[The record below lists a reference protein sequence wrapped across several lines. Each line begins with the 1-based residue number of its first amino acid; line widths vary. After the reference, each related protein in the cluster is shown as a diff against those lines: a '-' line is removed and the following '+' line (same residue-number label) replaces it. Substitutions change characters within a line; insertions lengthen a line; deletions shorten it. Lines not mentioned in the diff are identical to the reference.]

1 MIYRRFYFVIIV
13 YLVWMILLALA
24 FAFSYGKDLTYTIM
38 SLISLVFVTISF
50 GVWLNRTNKKLAF
63 FFSAVRNE
71 DTSLFFPE
79 GVGFAN
85 EKLLN
90 RSLNELNTRLKNA
103 RINIELQE
111 KFYKS
116 IMERISTGIVSF
128 YNNGVVEYT
137 NPEIKRMFSMDQ
149 ISHISKLN
157 SIDPKLT
164 DLLLKIES
172 GEQKRINVKVNH
184 NLLSLAV
191 HAQTIIIQ
199 NREVKIVTLQDIKS
213 ELDMHEMDSWQKLI
227 RILNHEIMNS
237 VAPITSLSSTI
248 SGFYRDGEDQRRPE
262 LITPRIIS
270 DTIRGLNIIEDH
282 GKGLIHFVESYRSLT
297 QLPKPEFTRV
307 NIREFFERITIL
319 VNSYYDSEGKKNKIR
334 PVITSRVIPGDLT
347 LMADDK
353 LLAQV
358 FLNVVK
364 NSIEAFANPVNSHAN
379 SVTHNKILLEGSRS
393 SDGRIILTVQDNGPG
408 MDAETVEKIF
418 VPFFTTKESGSGIGL
433 SLSRQIIRIHNGNIS
448 CDSAPGIGTT
458 ISMIF

>member
-1 MIYRRFYFVIIV
+1 MIYKRFYPVIIA
-13 YLVWMILLALA
+13 YLAGIILFTLALA
-24 FAFSYGKDLTYTIM
+24 FTIGKDLTYTIL
-38 SLISLVFVTISF
+38 SVIIIVVLTVSF
-50 GVWLNRTNKKLAF
+50 GFWLNRTNKKLAY

-79 GVGFAN
+79 DTGFAN

-90 RSLNELNTRLKNA
+90 RSLNELNNKLKDA

-116 IMERISTGIVSF
+116 IMEKIRTGIISF
-128 YNNGVVEYT
+128 YKNGVVEFT
-137 NPEIKRMFSMDQ
+137 NPEIKRMFGLDH
-149 ISHISKLN
+149 ISHINKLHA
-157 SIDPKLT
+157 IDPKLV
-164 DLLLKIES
+164 DMLEKIES
-172 GEQKRINVKVNH
+172 GEQRRINVKVNH

-191 HAQTIIIQ
+191 HSQTIIIL

-237 VAPITSLSSTI
+237 VAPITSLSSTL
-248 SGFYRDGEDQRRPE
+248 SGFYKSGEDQASPE
-262 LITPRIIS
+262 NITPRIIS

-307 NIREFFERITIL
+307 NIKDFFERIMVLI
-319 VNSYYDSEGKKNKIR
+319 NSGFDNDNSNYKAR
-334 PVITSRVIPGDLT
+334 PLITSSVTPDDISLV
-347 LMADDK
+347 ADDK

-358 FLNVVK
+358 FINIAK
-364 NSIEAFANPVNSHAN
+364 NSIEAFGKYKEDDFISMSANINP
-379 SVTHNKILLEGSRS
+379 
-393 SDGRIILTVQDNGPG
+393 DGRVVLTIKDNGPG
-408 MDAETVEKIF
+408 MDVDTLEKIF

-433 SLSRQIIRIHNGNIS
+433 SLSRQIIRIHNGNIT
-448 CDSAPGIGTT
+448 CDSSPGNGTT

>member
-1 MIYRRFYFVIIV
+1 
-13 YLVWMILLALA
+13 
-24 FAFSYGKDLTYTIM
+24 
-38 SLISLVFVTISF
+38 
-50 GVWLNRTNKKLAF
+50 
-63 FFSAVRNE
+63 
-71 DTSLFFPE
+71 
-79 GVGFAN
+79 
-85 EKLLN
+85 
-90 RSLNELNTRLKNA
+90 
-103 RINIELQE
+103 
-111 KFYKS
+111 
-116 IMERISTGIVSF
+116 MERISTGIVSF

-137 NPEIKRMFSMDQ
+137 NPEIKRMFGLDQ
-149 ISHISKLN
+149 ISHINKLN
-157 SIDPKLT
+157 NIDPKLAE
-164 DLLLKIES
+164 LLQKIES

-248 SGFYRDGEDQRRPE
+248 SSFYKDGEVQRSPE
-262 LITPRIIS
+262 YITPRIIS

-307 NIREFFERITIL
+307 NIKEFFERITIL
-319 VNSYYDSEGKKNKIR
+319 VNSYYDSEGEKNKIQ
-334 PVITSRVIPGDLT
+334 PVITSKVIPGDLT

-364 NSIEAFANPVNSHAN
+364 NSIEAFRNSENNHDV
-379 SVTHNKILLEGSRS
+379 SLPHNQISLAGLRS
-393 SDGRIILTVQDNGPG
+393 SEGRVILTVQDNGPG

-448 CDSAPGIGTT
+448 CDSTPGSGTT
-458 ISMIF
+458 VTMIF

>member
-1 MIYRRFYFVIIV
+1 MIYKRFYLVILAYLSGIV
-13 YLVWMILLALA
+13 LFALA
-24 FAFSYGKDLTYTIM
+24 FGFSFGKDLTYSI
-38 SLISLVFVTISF
+38 ISLFGLALLTVSF
-50 GVWLNRTNKKLAF
+50 GFWLNRTNKKLAY

-79 GVGFAN
+79 GAGFAN

-90 RSLNELNTRLKNA
+90 YSLNELNTKLKTA
-103 RINIELQE
+103 KLNIELQE

-116 IMERISTGIVSF
+116 IMERIRTGIISF
-128 YNNGVVEYT
+128 YKNGVVEFT
-137 NPEIKRMFSMDQ
+137 NPEIKRMFGLDQ
-149 ISHISKLN
+149 IPHISKLKI
-157 SIDPKLT
+157 IDPKLVE
-164 DLLLKIES
+164 LLEKIES

-191 HAQTIIIQ
+191 HSQNIIIQ
-199 NREVKIVTLQDIKS
+199 GRDIKIVTLQDIKS

-237 VAPITSLSSTI
+237 VAPITSLSSTL
-248 SGFYRDGEDQRRPE
+248 SGYYMSDKGQRSPG
-262 LITPRIIS
+262 LITPKIIS

-319 VNSYYDSEGKKNKIR
+319 VNGYYDSEDEKNMKR
-334 PVITSRVIPGDLT
+334 PGIISSVVPNDLT

-364 NSIEAFANPVNSHAN
+364 NSIEAFANVSKDGEISLTGA
-379 SVTHNKILLEGSRS
+379 KS

-408 MDAETVEKIF
+408 MDTETVEKIF

-448 CDSAPGIGTT
+448 CDSTPGSGTT
-458 ISMIF
+458 VTIIF

>member
-1 MIYRRFYFVIIV
+1 MIYKRFYLVLIAYVATLLFFSLMLAFNFRSDITYSIIS
-13 YLVWMILLALA
+13 LICIILLSVT
-24 FAFSYGKDLTYTIM
+24 FSI
-38 SLISLVFVTISF
+38 
-50 GVWLNRTNKKLAF
+50 WLNRTNKKLAY

-90 RSLNELNTRLKNA
+90 KSLNELNTRLKEA

-116 IMERISTGIVSF
+116 IMEKIKTGIISF
-128 YNNGVVEYT
+128 YKNGVVEFT
-137 NPEIKRMFSMDQ
+137 NPEINRMFGLDH
-149 ISHISKLN
+149 ISHINKLMT
-157 SIDPKLT
+157 IDPKLV
-164 DLLLKIES
+164 DLLEKIEP
-172 GEQKRINVKVNH
+172 GEQKRINIKIGH

-191 HAQTIIIQ
+191 HSQIIILQ

-237 VAPITSLSSTI
+237 VAPITSLSSTL
-248 SGFYRDGEDQRRPE
+248 SGFYMSGEGQISPHH
-262 LITPRIIS
+262 LTPRVIS
-270 DTIRGLNIIEDH
+270 DTIRGLSIIEDH

-307 NIREFFERITIL
+307 NIKEFFERIMIL
-319 VNSYYDSEGKKNKIR
+319 VNSGFDTDNNNSDMR
-334 PVITSRVIPGDLT
+334 PLITSSMTSDDIT

-358 FLNVVK
+358 FINVIK
-364 NSIEAFANPVNSHAN
+364 NSIEAFGNYKEDNVISLSAERNP
-379 SVTHNKILLEGSRS
+379 
-393 SDGRIILTVQDNGPG
+393 DGRIILAIKDNGPG
-408 MDAETVEKIF
+408 MGADTLEKIF

-433 SLSRQIIRIHNGNIS
+433 SLSRQIIRIHNGNIT
-448 CDSAPGIGTT
+448 CDSTPGEGTT
-458 ISMIF
+458 VTMLF

>member
-1 MIYRRFYFVIIV
+1 MVLYLAGVILFAI
-13 YLVWMILLALA
+13 A
-24 FAFSYGKDLTYTIM
+24 FAFSFGNDLTYSIM
-38 SLISLVFVTISF
+38 SLFCLTLISVSF
-50 GVWLNRTNKKLAF
+50 GVWLNRTNKKLAY

-79 GVGFAN
+79 GIGFAN

-116 IMERISTGIVSF
+116 IMEKIRIGIISF
-128 YNNGVVEYT
+128 YNNGVVEFT
-137 NPEIKRMFSMDQ
+137 NPEIKRMFGLEQ
-149 ISHISKLN
+149 IPHISKLRI
-157 SIDPKLT
+157 IDHKLVEI
-164 DLLLKIES
+164 LENIES
-172 GEQKRINVKVNH
+172 GEQRRINVKVNH
-184 NLLSLAV
+184 QLLSLAI
-191 HAQTIIIQ
+191 HAQAIVIQ
-199 NREVKIVTLQDIKS
+199 NNEIKIVTLQDIKS
-213 ELDMHEMDSWQKLI
+213 ELDIHEMDSWQKLI

-248 SGFYRDGEDQRRPE
+248 SGFYKEGENQRSPDV
-262 LITPRIIS
+262 ITPRIIS

-297 QLPKPEFTRV
+297 QLPKPEFIRV

-319 VNSYYDSEGKKNKIR
+319 VNSYYDSEDETNPMNQIIKTKVD
-334 PVITSRVIPGDLT
+334 PEDLT

-358 FLNVVK
+358 FINIIK
-364 NSIEAFANPVNSHAN
+364 NSVEAFGKISAVDE
-379 SVTHNKILLEGSRS
+379 ILLNGSRNP
-393 SDGRIILTVQDNGPG
+393 DGRVVLLVQDNGPG

-448 CDSAPGIGTT
+448 CDSTPGSGTT
-458 ISMIF
+458 ITMIF